1 MKSGNQIVKW
11 GVKWIWQISAI
22 VLVICTFFPEFV
34 QMAYTKFLFKWGAM
48 GLRMITGAIT
58 FAIGEYLYL
67 ILLILLIYNIIN
79 GLYKLKNQFKSPIFT
94 SNTGYLISKKVSVLF
109 VIFELI
115 WGLNYQQSS
124 PAKEFNLQVPNSY
137 SEKQMDSMSLSLI
150 NQLNETRS
158 ILSDSQLMEVKVD
171 SLIKQTIKH
180 YGTISQQYPFLS
192 YSHPN
197 IKWAQLPQLGDYV
210 GYLAFYHP
218 ITGEAIVRQDLPLL
232 TLPFTISH
240 EIAHQ
245 LGYASETEA
254 NFIAFVLASNSKD
267 PIFEYAMQL
276 QLFTYSQEAQ
286 LFMIAKSG
294 NFKKWEA
301 VVKRNKALLTPKVL
315 SDRKAIRAFFLSR
328 QDQRIPGSEKLY
340 DQFLI
345 WNKQASGI
353 NSYNDV
359 LLWAL
364 AYQKKG
370 Y

>member
-1 MKSGNQIVKW
+1 MKRGNKIVKW
-11 GVKWIWQISAI
+11 GVKWIWQILAM
-22 VLVICTFFPEFV
+22 VLVICTFFPDFV
-34 QMAYTKFLFKWGAM
+34 QLAYTKVLFKWGAM
-48 GLRMITGAIT
+48 GLRMITGAIP

-67 ILLILLIYNIIN
+67 IILILLIYNII
-79 GLYKLKNQFKSPIFT
+79 LCLFKLKNQFNSSIFT
-94 SNTGYLISKKVSVLF
+94 LNTGYLISKKVSVLF

-124 PAKEFNLQVPNSY
+124 PAMEFNLQVPKSY
-137 SEKQMDSMSLSLI
+137 SVREMDSMSLSLI
-150 NQLNETRS
+150 NQLNKTRS
-158 ILSDSQLMEVKVD
+158 IISDSQLMAVKVD

-180 YGTISQQYPFLS
+180 YGTISQHYPFLS
-192 YSHPN
+192 YAHPN
-197 IKWAQLPQLGDYV
+197 IKWAQLPKLGDYV

-218 ITGEAIVRQDLPLL
+218 LTGEAIIRNDLPIL

-364 AYQKKG
+364 AYQKKQH
-370 Y
+370 

>member
-1 MKSGNQIVKW
+1 MKRGNKIVKW
-11 GVKWIWQISAI
+11 GVKWIWQIVALL
-22 VLVICTFFPEFV
+22 LVICTFFPEFV
-34 QMAYTKFLFKWGAM
+34 QLAYTKLVYKWGSM
-48 GLRMITGAIT
+48 GLRMITGTIP

-67 ILLILLIYNIIN
+67 FLLILLIYIIIIS
-79 GLYKLKNQFKSPIFT
+79 LCKLKNQLKTPIFI

-115 WGLNYQQSS
+115 WGLNYQQST
-124 PAKEFNLQVPNSY
+124 PAMEFNLQVPKSY
-137 SEKQMDSMSLSLI
+137 SERQMDSMSLSLI
-150 NQLNETRS
+150 NQLNNTRS
-158 ILSDSQLMEVKVD
+158 MISDSQLKEVKVN
-171 SLIKQTIKH
+171 SLIKQTLKH
-180 YGTISQQYPFLS
+180 YGAISQQYPFLT
-192 YSHPN
+192 YLHPN
-197 IKWAQLPQLGDYV
+197 IKWAQLPKLGDYI

-218 ITGEAIVRQDLPLL
+218 LTGEAIVRADLPIL

-254 NFIAFVLASNSKD
+254 NFIAYVVASNSKD
-267 PIFEYAMQL
+267 PLFEYAMQL

-301 VVKRNKALLTPKVL
+301 VVKRNKALLSPKVL
-315 SDRKAIRAFFLSR
+315 SDRQLIRAFFLAR
-328 QDQRIPGSEKLY
+328 QNQRIPGSEKLY

-345 WNKQASGI
+345 WNKQANGI

-364 AYQKKG
+364 AYRKS
-370 Y
+370 

>member
-1 MKSGNQIVKW
+1 MKRGNRIVKW
-11 GVKWIWQISAI
+11 GVKWIWQILAI
-22 VLVICTFFPEFV
+22 VLVICTFFPDFV
-34 QMAYTKFLFKWGAM
+34 QLAYTKVFFKWGAM
-48 GLRMITGAIT
+48 WLRMITGAIP

-67 ILLILLIYNIIN
+67 IILIILIYNIIIS
-79 GLYKLKNQFKSPIFT
+79 LYKLKNQFKSSIFT

-124 PAKEFNLQVPNSY
+124 PAKEFNLQVPKSY
-137 SEKQMDSMSLSLI
+137 SERQMDSMSLSLI
-150 NQLNETRS
+150 NQLNFTRS
-158 ILSDSQLMEVKVD
+158 NISDSQLQKVQKD
-171 SLIKQTIKH
+171 SLIKQTLIH
-180 YGTISQQYPFLS
+180 YGSISQQYPFLS

-364 AYQKKG
+364 AYQKKQH
-370 Y
+370 

>member
-1 MKSGNQIVKW
+1 MKRGNKIVKW
-11 GVKWIWQISAI
+11 GVKWIWQIVALL
-22 VLVICTFFPEFV
+22 LVICTFFPEFV
-34 QMAYTKFLFKWGAM
+34 QLAYTKLVYKWGSM
-48 GLRMITGAIT
+48 GLRMITGTIP

-67 ILLILLIYNIIN
+67 FLLILLVYNIIIS
-79 GLYKLKNQFKSPIFT
+79 LYKLKNQLKSPIFI

-115 WGLNYQQSS
+115 WGLNYQQST
-124 PAKEFNLQVPNSY
+124 PAREFNLQVPKSY
-137 SEKQMDSMSLSLI
+137 SERQMDSMSLSLI
-150 NQLNETRS
+150 NQLNNTRS
-158 ILSDSQLMEVKVD
+158 MISDSQLKEVKVN
-171 SLIKQTIKH
+171 SLIKQTLKH
-180 YGTISQQYPFLS
+180 YGAISQQYPFLT
-192 YSHPN
+192 YLHPN
-197 IKWAQLPQLGDYV
+197 IKWAQLPKLGDYI

-218 ITGEAIVRQDLPLL
+218 LTGEAIVRADLPIL

-254 NFIAFVLASNSKD
+254 NFIAYVVASNSKD
-267 PIFEYAMQL
+267 PLSEYAMQL

-301 VVKRNKALLTPKVL
+301 VVKRNKALLSPKVL
-315 SDRKAIRAFFLSR
+315 SDRQLIRAFFLAR
-328 QDQRIPGSEKLY
+328 QNQRIPGSEKLY

-345 WNKQASGI
+345 WNKQANGI

-364 AYQKKG
+364 AYRKS
-370 Y
+370 

>member
-1 MKSGNQIVKW
+1 MKRGNKIVKW
-11 GVKWIWQISAI
+11 GVKWIWQILALL
-22 VLVICTFFPEFV
+22 LVICTFFPEFV
-34 QMAYTKFLFKWGAM
+34 QLAYTKLVYKWGSM
-48 GLRMITGAIT
+48 GLRMITGTIP

-67 ILLILLIYNIIN
+67 FLLILLIYNIIIS
-79 GLYKLKNQFKSPIFT
+79 LYKLKNQLKSPIFI
-94 SNTGYLISKKVSVLF
+94 SNTGYLISKKVCVLF

-115 WGLNYQQSS
+115 WGLNYQQST
-124 PAKEFNLQVPNSY
+124 PAREFNLQVPKSY
-137 SEKQMDSMSLSLI
+137 SERQMDSMSLSLI
-150 NQLNETRS
+150 NQLNNTRS
-158 ILSDSQLMEVKVD
+158 MISDSQLKEVKVN
-171 SLIKQTIKH
+171 SLIKQTLKH
-180 YGTISQQYPFLS
+180 YGAISQQYPFLT
-192 YSHPN
+192 YLHPN
-197 IKWAQLPQLGDYV
+197 IKWAQLPKLGDYI

-218 ITGEAIVRQDLPLL
+218 LTGEAIVRADLPIL

-254 NFIAFVLASNSKD
+254 NFIAYVVASNSKD
-267 PIFEYAMQL
+267 PLSEYAMQL

-301 VVKRNKALLTPKVL
+301 VVKRNKALLSPKVL
-315 SDRKAIRAFFLSR
+315 SDRQLIRAFFLAR
-328 QDQRIPGSEKLY
+328 QNQRIPGSEKLY

-345 WNKQASGI
+345 WNKQANGI

-364 AYQKKG
+364 AYRKS
-370 Y
+370 

>member
-48 GLRMITGAIT
+48 GLRMITGAIP

-67 ILLILLIYNIIN
+67 ILLILLIYNIILS
-79 GLYKLKNQFKSPIFT
+79 LYKLKNQFKSPIFT
-94 SNTGYLISKKVSVLF
+94 SNMGYLISKKVSVLF

-171 SLIKQTIKH
+171 SLIHQTIKH

-192 YSHPN
+192 YVHPN
-197 IKWAQLPQLGDYV
+197 VKWAQLPKLGDYV

-218 ITGEAIVRQDLPLL
+218 LTGEAIIRNDLPIL

-254 NFIAFVLASNSKD
+254 NFIAFVLVSNSKD
-267 PIFEYAMQL
+267 PLFEYAMQL

-294 NFKKWEA
+294 DFKKWEA
-301 VVKRNKALLTPKVL
+301 VVKRNKALLSPKVL
-315 SDRKAIRAFFLSR
+315 SDRKSIRAFFLSR
-328 QDQRIPGSEKLY
+328 QNQRIPGSEKLY

-364 AYQKKG
+364 AYQKN
-370 Y
+370 

>member
-1 MKSGNQIVKW
+1 MKRGSKIVKW
-11 GVKWIWQISAI
+11 YVKWIWQIVALL
-22 VLVICTFFPEFV
+22 LVVCTFFPELV
-34 QMAYTKFLFKWGAM
+34 QLAYTKLVFKWGAM
-48 GLRMITGAIT
+48 GLRIITGSIP

-67 ILLILLIYNIIN
+67 LLIILLIYKLLLS
-79 GLYKLKNQFKSPIFT
+79 LYKLKYQLKIPILT
-94 SNTGYLISKKVSVLF
+94 TNTWYIVSKKGSVIF

-115 WGLNYQQSS
+115 WGLNYHQIT
-124 PAKEFNLQVPNSY
+124 PAKDFNLQVPKTY
-137 SEKQMDSMSLSLI
+137 TERQMDSMSLSLI
-150 NQLNETRS
+150 SQLNNTRS
-158 ILSDSQLMEVKVD
+158 IISDSQLKSVKGD
-171 SLIKQTIKH
+171 SLIKQTLHH
-180 YGTISQQYPFLS
+180 YGAISEQYSFLS
-192 YSHPN
+192 YSYPN
-197 IKWAQLPQLGDYV
+197 VKWAQLPRLGDYI

-218 ITGEAIVRQDLPLL
+218 ITGEAIVRADLPIL

-254 NFIAFVLASNSKD
+254 NFIAYVVALNSKD
-267 PIFEYAMQL
+267 PLFEYAMQL

-301 VVKRNKALLTPKVL
+301 VVKRNKALLSPKVL
-315 SDRKAIRAFFLSR
+315 SDRKLIRDFFISR
-328 QDQRIPGSEKLY
+328 QNQRLPGSEKLY

-345 WNKQASGI
+345 WNKQANGI

-364 AYQKKG
+364 AYQKKSA
-370 Y
+370 

>member
-1 MKSGNQIVKW
+1 MKRGNKIVKW
-11 GVKWIWQISAI
+11 GVKWIWQIVALL
-22 VLVICTFFPEFV
+22 LVICTFFPEFV
-34 QMAYTKFLFKWGAM
+34 QLAYTKLVYKWGSM
-48 GLRMITGAIT
+48 GLRMITGTIP

-67 ILLILLIYNIIN
+67 FLLILLIYNIIIS
-79 GLYKLKNQFKSPIFT
+79 LYKLKNQLKSPIFI
-94 SNTGYLISKKVSVLF
+94 SNTGYLISKKVCVLF

-115 WGLNYQQSS
+115 WGLNYQQST
-124 PAKEFNLQVPNSY
+124 PAREFNLQVPKSY
-137 SEKQMDSMSLSLI
+137 SERQMDSMSLSLI
-150 NQLNETRS
+150 NQLNNTRS
-158 ILSDSQLMEVKVD
+158 MISDSQLKEVKVN
-171 SLIKQTIKH
+171 SLIKQTLKH
-180 YGTISQQYPFLS
+180 YGAISQQYPFLT
-192 YSHPN
+192 YLHPN
-197 IKWAQLPQLGDYV
+197 IKWAQLPKLGDYI

-218 ITGEAIVRQDLPLL
+218 LTGEAIVRADLPIL

-254 NFIAFVLASNSKD
+254 NFIAYVVASNSKD
-267 PIFEYAMQL
+267 PLSEYAMQL

-301 VVKRNKALLTPKVL
+301 VVKRNKALLSPKVL
-315 SDRKAIRAFFLSR
+315 SDRQLIRAFFLAR
-328 QDQRIPGSEKLY
+328 QNQRIPGSEKLY

-345 WNKQASGI
+345 WNKQANGI

-364 AYQKKG
+364 AYRKS
-370 Y
+370 

>member
-1 MKSGNQIVKW
+1 LKRGNKIVKW
-11 GVKWIWQISAI
+11 GVKWIWQIVALL
-22 VLVICTFFPEFV
+22 LVFCTFFPGFV
-34 QMAYTKFLFKWGAM
+34 QLAYTKLLFKWGSM
-48 GLRMITGAIT
+48 GLRMFTGT
-58 FAIGEYLYL
+58 VPFAIGEYLYL
-67 ILLILLIYNIIN
+67 ILFILLIYNIIKS
-79 GLYKLKNQFKSPIFT
+79 LYKLKNQFKLPIFT
-94 SNTGYLISKKVSVLF
+94 SNTGHLISKKVSMLF

-115 WGLNYQQSS
+115 WGLNYQQST
-124 PAKEFNLQVPNSY
+124 PAKEFNLEVPKSY
-137 SEKQMDSMSLSLI
+137 SERQMDSMSLSLI
-150 NQLNETRS
+150 HQLNNTRL
-158 ILSDSQLMEVKVD
+158 IISDSQLKEVKVN
-171 SLIKQTIKH
+171 SLIKQTLKH
-180 YGTISQQYPFLS
+180 YGAISQQYPFLT
-192 YSHPN
+192 YLHPN
-197 IKWAQLPQLGDYV
+197 IKWAQLPKLGDYI

-218 ITGEAIVRQDLPLL
+218 ITGEAIVRADLPIL

-254 NFIAFVLASNSKD
+254 NFIAYVLASNSKD
-267 PIFEYAMQL
+267 PLFEYAMQL

-301 VVKRNKALLTPKVL
+301 VVKRNNTLLSPKVL
-315 SDRKAIRAFFLSR
+315 SDRQLIRAFFLAR
-328 QDQRIPGSEKLY
+328 QNQRIPGSEKLY

-364 AYQKKG
+364 AYRKS
-370 Y
+370 

>member
-1 MKSGNQIVKW
+1 MKKGNEIVKW
-11 GVKWIWQISAI
+11 GVKWIWQILAT
-22 VLVICTFFPEFV
+22 VLLICTFFPGFV
-34 QMAYTKFLFKWGAM
+34 QLAYTKLVFKWGAM
-48 GLRMITGAIT
+48 GLRMITGVIP

-67 ILLILLIYNIIN
+67 ILLILLIYNIILS
-79 GLYKLKNQFKSPIFT
+79 LYKLKNKLKAPIFT
-94 SNTGYLISKKVSVLF
+94 ANSWYLISKKVTMLF

-115 WGLNYQQSS
+115 WGLNYQQST
-124 PAKEFNLQVPNSY
+124 PAEEFNLKVPKSY
-137 SEKQMDSMSLSLI
+137 SERQMDSMSLSLI
-150 NQLNETRS
+150 NQLNNTRS
-158 ILSDSQLMEVKVD
+158 IVSDSQIKELDKNR
-171 SLIKQTIKH
+171 LINQTLRH

-192 YSHPN
+192 YLHPN
-197 IKWAQLPQLGDYV
+197 IKWAQLPKLGDYV

-218 ITGEAIVRQDLPLL
+218 ITGEAIIRADLPVLS
-232 TLPFTISH
+232 LPFTISH

-254 NFIAFVLASNSKD
+254 NFIAYVLASNSKD

-286 LFMIAKSG
+286 LLLIAKSG
-294 NFKKWEA
+294 DFKKWEA
-301 VVKRNKALLTPKVL
+301 VVKRNKALLSPKVL
-315 SDRKAIRAFFLSR
+315 SDRQLIRAFFLSR
-328 QDQRIPGSEKLY
+328 QNQRIPGSEKLY

-364 AYQKKG
+364 AYQKN
-370 Y
+370 

>member
-1 MKSGNQIVKW
+1 LKRDNKIVKW
-11 GVKWIWQISAI
+11 GVKWIWQILAM
-22 VLVICTFFPEFV
+22 VLVICTFFPDFV
-34 QMAYTKFLFKWGAM
+34 QLAYTKVLFKWGTM
-48 GLRMITGAIT
+48 GLRIITGAVP

-67 ILLILLIYNIIN
+67 ILLILLIYNIIQH
-79 GLYKLKNQFKSPIFT
+79 LYKLKNKIKSSIFT

-124 PAKEFNLQVPNSY
+124 PAREFNLQVPQNY
-137 SEKQMDSMSLSLI
+137 SEQQMDSMSLSLI
-150 NQLNETRS
+150 HQLNDTRS
-158 ILSDSQLMEVKVD
+158 NLSDSLLKKWKKD
-171 SLIKQTIKH
+171 SLLKQTLIH
-180 YGTISQQYPFLS
+180 YGSISQQYPFLR
-192 YSHPN
+192 YLHPN
-197 IKWAQLPQLGDYV
+197 IKWAQLPKLGDYV

-218 ITGEAIVRQDLPLL
+218 MTGEAIIRQDLPLL

-245 LGYASETEA
+245 LSYASETEA
-254 NFIAFVLASNSKD
+254 NFIAYVLASNSND
-267 PIFEYAMQL
+267 PLFEYAMQL
-276 QLFTYSQEAQ
+276 QLFTYTQEAQ
-286 LFMIAKSG
+286 LLMIAKSG
-294 NFKKWEA
+294 DFKKWEA
-301 VVKRNKALLTPKVL
+301 VVKRNKALLSPKVL
-315 SDRKAIRAFFLSR
+315 SDRKVIRAFFLSR
-328 QDQRIPGSEKLY
+328 QNQRIPGSEKLY

-364 AYQKKG
+364 AYQKKQ

>member
-48 GLRMITGAIT
+48 GLRMITGAIP

-67 ILLILLIYNIIN
+67 ILLILLIYNIILS
-79 GLYKLKNQFKSPIFT
+79 LYKLKNQFKSPIFT

-124 PAKEFNLQVPNSY
+124 PAKEFNLQAPKSY

-192 YSHPN
+192 YAHPN
-197 IKWAQLPQLGDYV
+197 VKWAQLPKLGDYV

-218 ITGEAIVRQDLPLL
+218 LTGEAIIRNDLPIL

-254 NFIAFVLASNSKD
+254 NFIAYVLASNSKD
-267 PIFEYAMQL
+267 PLFEYAMQL

-294 NFKKWEA
+294 DFKKWEA
-301 VVKRNKALLTPKVL
+301 VVKRNKALLSPKVL
-315 SDRKAIRAFFLSR
+315 SDRKTIRSFFLAR
-328 QDQRIPGSEKLY
+328 QNQRIPGSEKLY

-364 AYQKKG
+364 AYQKKQH
-370 Y
+370 

>member
-1 MKSGNQIVKW
+1 MKSGRQIVKW
-11 GVKWIWQISAI
+11 GVKWIWQILAI
-22 VLVICTFFPEFV
+22 VLVICTFFPGFV
-34 QMAYTKFLFKWGAM
+34 QLAYTKFLFKWGAM
-48 GLRMITGAIT
+48 VLRIITGVIP

-67 ILLILLIYNIIN
+67 ILLILLIYNIIAS
-79 GLYKLKNQFKSPIFT
+79 LYKLKNQFKSPIFT
-94 SNTGYLISKKVSVLF
+94 INTGYLISKKISVLF

-124 PAKEFNLQVPNSY
+124 PAREFNLQVPKSY

-150 NQLNETRS
+150 HQLNKTRS

-171 SLIKQTIKH
+171 VLIKQTIMH
-180 YGTISQQYPFLS
+180 YGSISQQYPFLT
-192 YSHPN
+192 YLHPN
-197 IKWAQLPQLGDYV
+197 IKWAQLPKLGDYV

-218 ITGEAIVRQDLPLL
+218 LTGEAIVRNDLPIL

-254 NFIAFVLASNSKD
+254 NFIAYVLASNSKD
-267 PIFEYAMQL
+267 PLFEYAMQL

-286 LFMIAKSG
+286 LLLIAKSG

-301 VVKRNKALLTPKVL
+301 VVKRNKALLSPKVL
-315 SDRKAIRAFFLSR
+315 SDRQLIRAFFLSR
-328 QDQRIPGSEKLY
+328 QNQRIPGSEKLY

-364 AYQKKG
+364 AYQKN
-370 Y
+370 

>member
-1 MKSGNQIVKW
+1 MNRSKKLVKY
-11 GVKWIWQISAI
+11 GVKWIWQIVALL
-22 VLVICTFFPEFV
+22 LVVCTFFHELV
-34 QMAYTKFLFKWGAM
+34 QLAYTKLLFKWGSM
-48 GLRMITGAIT
+48 GLRIITGTIP

-67 ILLILLIYNIIN
+67 ILIILLIYNIISS
-79 GLYKLKNQFKSPIFT
+79 LYKLKYQFKSPIFT
-94 SNTGYLISKKVSVLF
+94 TNIWYIVSKKGSVIF

-115 WGLNYQQSS
+115 WGLNYQQIT
-124 PAKEFNLQVPNSY
+124 PAREFNLQVPNSY
-137 SEKQMDSMSLSLI
+137 TERQMDSMSLSLI
-150 NQLNETRS
+150 NQLNNTRS
-158 ILSDSQLMEVKVD
+158 IISDSQLKAVKAD
-171 SLIKQTIKH
+171 GLIKQTIKH
-180 YGTISQQYPFLS
+180 YGSISQQYPFLT
-192 YSHPN
+192 YLHPN
-197 IKWAQLPQLGDYV
+197 VKWAQLPRLGDYI
-210 GYLAFYHP
+210 GYLAFYQP
-218 ITGEAIVRQDLPLL
+218 ITGEAIVRADLPIL

-254 NFIAFVLASNSKD
+254 NFIAYVVALNSKD
-267 PIFEYAMQL
+267 PLFEYAMQL

-301 VVKRNKALLTPKVL
+301 VVKRNKALISPKVL
-315 SDRKAIRAFFLSR
+315 SDRQFIRAFFSAR
-328 QDQRIPGSEKLY
+328 QNQRIPGSEKLY

-364 AYQKKG
+364 AYQKKSA
-370 Y
+370 

>member
-1 MKSGNQIVKW
+1 MKRGNKIVKW
-11 GVKWIWQISAI
+11 GVKWIWQLLAI

-34 QMAYTKFLFKWGAM
+34 QLIYTKLVFKWGAM
-48 GLRMITGAIT
+48 GLRMITGDIP

-67 ILLILLIYNIIN
+67 ILLILLIYNIIIS
-79 GLYKLKNQFKSPIFT
+79 LYKLKNQFKSPIFT
-94 SNTGYLISKKVSVLF
+94 ANSWYLISKKVSVLF

-115 WGLNYQQSS
+115 WGLNYQQST
-124 PAKEFNLQVPNSY
+124 PAREFNLQVPNSY
-137 SEKQMDSMSLSLI
+137 SEKQMDSMSMGLI
-150 NQLNETRS
+150 YQLNKTRS

-171 SLIKQTIKH
+171 SLIHQTIKH

-192 YSHPN
+192 YAHPN
-197 IKWAQLPQLGDYV
+197 VKWAQLPKLGDYV

-218 ITGEAIVRQDLPLL
+218 ITGEAIIRNDLPIL

-254 NFIAFVLASNSKD
+254 NFIAYVLASNSND
-267 PIFEYAMQL
+267 PLFEYAMQL

-286 LFMIAKSG
+286 LFMIAKLG
-294 NFKKWEA
+294 DFKKWEA
-301 VVKRNKALLTPKVL
+301 IVKRNKALLSPKVL
-315 SDRKAIRAFFLSR
+315 SDRQIIRAFFLSR
-328 QDQRIPGSEKLY
+328 QNQRIPGSEKLY

-345 WNKQASGI
+345 WNKQANGI

-359 LLWAL
+359 LLWVL
-364 AYQKKG
+364 AYQKKQH
-370 Y
+370 